1 MTVGRLGD
9 AAEPGPVTHVFCRD
23 VWEEQSVTAPVGA
36 LPARGCGSVVM
47 GRGGPARAL
56 PCLPGRPAGSN
67 TPVCKPAQQ
76 SRSVCGSGA
85 YCVPLGKSSPW
96 AYLYPF

>member
-9 AAEPGPVTHVFCRD
+9 AAEPGPVTRAFRRD
-23 VWEEQSVTAPVGA
+23 VREEQSGTAPVCA
-36 LPARGCGSVVM
+36 LPARGCGSVV

-56 PCLPGRPAGSN
+56 PCVPGCPAGSD
-67 TPVCKPAQQ
+67 TPVRKPAQQ